1 MIDKRHLRNNF
12 DLARLVLA
20 LIVVGG
26 HSGIV
31 SAQDSVFFPVLQYC
45 SGFFAVNCFFVISG
59 FLVYRSYRLSRSPGR
74 YFEKR
79 ARRIYPAY
87 FVMIVASVVMGW
99 VLTTAPWSEFFS
111 WKLVKYLLANLTFM
125 NFAGGQYLP
134 GVFDVN
140 PEHEVNAPLWT
151 LKIEVMFY
159 VSVPVI
165 FWLSRRIKAVW
176 LFAAIYVGSVAF
188 RMFCD
193 AMLANG
199 HPVFDQIGRQ
209 LPGQMSFFIAGVFLE
224 HYFDTFK
231 ARQAWFLAAGIA
243 GLVLYYGLGSG
254 FYPLF
259 PLSLGIVVIYL
270 CMLFFFLG
278 PIGKYGDFSYGLY
291 IIHFPVLQT
300 IAATGF
306 LAGSP
311 NLRVL
316 FALVAVLALAVLMW
330 HLVEKR
336 FLTAKAPAD
345 REHHLRGTPAPS
357 TEAQLP

>member
-1 MIDKRHLRNNF
+1 MIDKQHLRNNF
-12 DLARLVLA
+12 DLARLALA

-26 HSGIV
+26 HSGLIG
-31 SAQDSVFFPVLQYC
+31 AQESVFFPVLQYC

-59 FLVYRSYRLSRSPGR
+59 FLVYRSYRLSKTTAR

-87 FVMIVASVVMGW
+87 FVIILASVILGLVM
-99 VLTTAPWSEFFS
+99 TTAPWSEFFS

-134 GVFDVN
+134 GVFDGN
-140 PEHEVNAPLWT
+140 AEHEVNAPLWT

-159 VSVPVI
+159 IAVPVI
-165 FWLSRRIKAVW
+165 FWLTRRIKAVW

-199 HPVFDQIGRQ
+199 HQAFDQIGRQ
-209 LPGQMSFFIAGVFLE
+209 LPGQLSFFIAGVFLE
-224 HYFDTFK
+224 QYFETFK
-231 ARQAWFLAAGIA
+231 AKQGWFLAFGVA
-243 GLVLYYGLGSG
+243 GLVLYFGFG

-259 PLSLGIVVIYL
+259 PLSLGIVVIYF

-278 PIGKYGDFSYGLY
+278 PVGKYGDFSYGIY

-311 NLRVL
+311 NLRVVA
-316 FALVAVLALAVLMW
+316 ALVIVLALAVLMW

-345 REHHLRGTPAPS
+345 RSLRGAPS